1 MLSSHLPLQSVFVSV
16 HVHYDRVERLGRHS
30 SAPWTCLVFMFG
42 SGRDLVK
49 GGVLRMTGGGAMKYA
64 KLFTEQL
71 GVSLQR
77 TDEIDSIMA
86 GLVLLASHTNSVFR
100 FDLNTRQ
107 RVPVDVVRS
116 LTKSPSQPLALESL
130 LR

>member
-1 MLSSHLPLQSVFVSV
+1 
-16 HVHYDRVERLGRHS
+16 
-30 SAPWTCLVFMFG
+30 MFG

-116 LTKSPSQPLALESL
+116 LTISPSQPLALASL